1 MDDIQKEK
9 EVFFCDYCHKC
20 EFNELSD
27 QKEPC
32 CDCIAQP
39 SNINSHKP
47 VYFKEKETK
56 HA

>member
-9 EVFFCDYCHKC
+9 EVFFCDWCHKC
-20 EFNELSD
+20 EFNDLSD
-27 QKEPC
+27 QKQPC

-56 HA
+56 K